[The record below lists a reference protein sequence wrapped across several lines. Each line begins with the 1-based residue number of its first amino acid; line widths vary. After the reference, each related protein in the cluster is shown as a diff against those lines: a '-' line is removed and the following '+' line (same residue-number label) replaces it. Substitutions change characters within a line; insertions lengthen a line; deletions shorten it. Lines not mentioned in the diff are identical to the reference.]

1 MSPLTLDPLQ
11 RVTRSVFHEGTT
23 PVMAFCDESH
33 YSWDKSEDHEKGPY
47 LIGGGQF
54 GDDVRAVSRWFDD
67 VDIWKSVYE
76 EIGFKGVAFDVEIQ
90 DYKYPNI
97 VPEGEEEPESVSVVN
112 VLRPPALETLTQFRP
127 VLSRYFA
134 PGVDPRF
141 YIFVDNS
148 GSMETEDI
156 QPTLDE
162 YLAQL
167 REWRVPYRVI
177 EINVYGG
184 EDLRSGLGAEQ
195 WLQWLCAPFVGGFDL
210 GHDDAIY
217 EDWTP

>member
-1 MSPLTLDPLQ
+1 MSSLVLDPLQ
-11 RVTRSVFHEGTT
+11 RVTRFKFDKGTVA
-23 PVMAFCDESH
+23 VMAFCDESSAT
-33 YSWDKSEDHEKGPY
+33 YEDEYGPY
-47 LIGGGQF
+47 IWV
-54 GDDVRAVSRWFDD
+54 DDDDNPSTNPWWFDD
-67 VDIWKSVYE
+67 VAKWRSVYE
-76 EIGFKGVAFDVEIQ
+76 EIGLKGVAFDVDNAVHNFPYIVPPGET
-90 DYKYPNI
+90 
-97 VPEGEEEPESVSVVN
+97 VPEGVPVVD
-112 VLRPPALETLTQFRP
+112 VEQPPSIDALTQEDFRP
-127 VLSRYFA
+127 TVRSHYFA
-134 PGVDPRF
+134 SDVDPRF

-148 GSMETEDI
+148 GSMITWDI
-156 QPTLDE
+156 RPTLDE